1 MAYKKIVVLLWA
13 LLTSAVTF
21 AQEATDDFA
30 GKWKTAEGN
39 SVVISK
45 MGTGFIGQIVEKKIV
60 VLKDINFSE
69 GKWIAVV
76 YNPIKD
82 ITADCELF
90 LEGTHLKIV
99 ATKGLFSKTIYWT
112 KEI

>member
-1 MAYKKIVVLLWA
+1 MGYKKIVVILWA

-21 AQEATDDFA
+21 SQEATDDFT

-45 MGTGFIGQIVEKKIV
+45 TGVGFIGQTVEKKIV
-60 VLKDINFSE
+60 VLKDINFSD
-69 GKWIAVV
+69 GKWTAVV

-82 ITADCELF
+82 IIADCELF